1 MEGDEEMEVIAN
13 KIVNYLDIDELN
25 WNDLDRMQ
33 MVLGMQIL
41 IHNIIMISAILLT
54 AKISGIL
61 GESII
66 LLTAYGILKI
76 TAGGI
81 HFKKSLACLLGT
93 GCFIF
98 AGVCISRQLHIHLAY
113 ITLTYAVCMMII
125 AIVGPQGT
133 KNNPILADDYE
144 KLRKRAVFITFFYFL
159 ITLFFAIFYEKTLYL
174 LVVAVVFETF
184 SLIPAFIKNCCS

>member
-1 MEGDEEMEVIAN
+1 MEVIAN

-66 LLTAYGILKI
+66 LLTAY
-76 TAGGI
+76 
-81 HFKKSLACLLGT
+81 
-93 GCFIF
+93 
-98 AGVCISRQLHIHLAY
+98 
-113 ITLTYAVCMMII
+113 
-125 AIVGPQGT
+125 
-133 KNNPILADDYE
+133 
-144 KLRKRAVFITFFYFL
+144 
-159 ITLFFAIFYEKTLYL
+159 
-174 LVVAVVFETF
+174 
-184 SLIPAFIKNCCS
+184 

>member
-1 MEGDEEMEVIAN
+1 MEGDEKMEVIAN

-66 LLTAYGILKI
+66 LLTAY
-76 TAGGI
+76 
-81 HFKKSLACLLGT
+81 
-93 GCFIF
+93 
-98 AGVCISRQLHIHLAY
+98 
-113 ITLTYAVCMMII
+113 
-125 AIVGPQGT
+125 
-133 KNNPILADDYE
+133 
-144 KLRKRAVFITFFYFL
+144 
-159 ITLFFAIFYEKTLYL
+159 
-174 LVVAVVFETF
+174 
-184 SLIPAFIKNCCS
+184 